1 MDNYNK
7 GITLIALII
16 VIIIMLI
23 LVGVTVNV
31 ALNGEL
37 FIKTKQASNRTNDE
51 VLRERIIS
59 YVIGAIS
66 EDGMFEFEKFRN
78 NICKLDGEKE
88 YFGDNTVIGKKYEVD
103 INGRITPVTLI
114 EMTKEESKKIYLET
128 NSSGKITNCDMIGRK
143 LEIPYK
149 VEDELITV
157 IGYRSM
163 SQDGTIIWGDPTY
176 LDIIISYGI
185 KTIEDKA
192 FYKNTYIKSI
202 EIPKSVNKIGVEAF
216 AGCSNLEKIVIKKEI
231 GSLDLTNSGLTEE
244 QINSIIWEP

>member
-88 YFGDNTVIGKKYEVD
+88 YFGDNTVIRKKYFRLRD
-103 INGRITPVTLI
+103 GRAGYREACIGDHRPDTA
-114 EMTKEESKKIYLET
+114 
-128 NSSGKITNCDMIGRK
+128 SGKD
-143 LEIPYK
+143 
-149 VEDELITV
+149 
-157 IGYRSM
+157 
-163 SQDGTIIWGDPTY
+163 
-176 LDIIISYGI
+176 
-185 KTIEDKA
+185 
-192 FYKNTYIKSI
+192 
-202 EIPKSVNKIGVEAF
+202 
-216 AGCSNLEKIVIKKEI
+216 
-231 GSLDLTNSGLTEE
+231 
-244 QINSIIWEP
+244 

>member
-1 MDNYNK
+1 MNNYNK

-16 VIIIMLI
+16 TVIIMLI

-59 YVIGAIS
+59 YVIGAIG
-66 EDGMFEFEKFRN
+66 EEGMFEFGIFRSD
-78 NICKLDGEKE
+78 ISKLDEEKE

-103 INGRITPVTLI
+103 INGNITPVTLI
-114 EMTKEESKKIYLET
+114 EMTKKEAEKNSIIT
-128 NSSGKITNCDMIGRK
+128 NSSGKITNCDSSIK
-143 LEIPYK
+143 KIEIPYK
-149 VEDELITV
+149 IGDELITV

-176 LDIIISYGI
+176 QDITISYGI
-185 KTIEDKA
+185 QIIEDKA
-192 FYKNTYIKSI
+192 FYKNTCIKSI
-202 EIPKSVNKIGVEAF
+202 EIPKSVNKIGVETF
-216 AGCSNLEKIVIKKEI
+216 AGCSNLERIVIKKEM

-244 QINSIIWEP
+244 QINNVIWEP